1 MMRVSRVLSLAIVT
15 GSIAAGF
22 LLDASVENLVDAGRL
37 RTGRFEYRMLKAGTE
52 TAKFT
57 VTVERLQNGHFRFTG
72 EALGFNQKW
81 ESIATPLFQPVS
93 AMLRM
98 QRRDGKMYSMNLKYD
113 GGRVTGLQEK
123 ESSIADRID
132 DHVPPGTVDQR
143 IDWAAAIARRL
154 EIGDKL
160 AFTVYDPATGVSRVT
175 GEVARAER
183 IQGSQRDL
191 RHDARDLPNREVER
205 RRALRGSRQQN
216 RTEGDD
222 SRGFPRRYD
231 ERADW
236 NQVAFLQIRS
246 RPDAEY
252 GVEGSISR

>member
-1 MMRVSRVLSLAIVT
+1 MMRVSRVLSLAIVP

-22 LLDASVENLVDAGRL
+22 LLGASVENLVDAGRL

-113 GGRVTGLQEK
+113 DGRVTGLQEK
-123 ESSIADRID
+123 ESSTADRID

-160 AFTVYDPATGVSRVT
+160 AFTVYDPAAGVSRVM

-183 IQGSQRDL
+183 IQVPNGTYDTMRVIYQIEKSKGAERYEVL
-191 RHDARDLPNREVER
+191 ARKTEPRVMIRE
-205 RRALRGSRQQN
+205 
-216 RTEGDD
+216 D
-222 SRGFPRRYD
+222 FPD
-231 ERADW
+231 GTTSE
-236 NQVAFLQIRS
+236 LI
-246 RPDAEY
+246 
-252 GVEGSISR
+252 GIK

>member
-1 MMRVSRVLSLAIVT
+1 MMRISRVLSLAIVP

-22 LLDASVENLVDAGRL
+22 LLGASVENLCDAGRL
-37 RTGRFEYRMLKAGTE
+37 RIGRFDYRMLKAGTE

-57 VTVERLQNGHFRFTG
+57 VTVERLQNGNFLFTG
-72 EALGFNQKW
+72 EASGFNQKW
-81 ESIATPLFQPVS
+81 ESIATPLFEPVS

-113 GGRVTGLQEK
+113 HGRVTGSQQK

-143 IDWAAAIARRL
+143 IDWAAAMARRL
-154 EIGDKL
+154 EIGDNL

-183 IQGSQRDL
+183 IQVPAGTYDTMRVIYQIAKSKGTERYEVL
-191 RHDARDLPNREVER
+191 ASKTEPRVMIRE
-205 RRALRGSRQQN
+205 
-216 RTEGDD
+216 D
-222 SRGFPRRYD
+222 FPD
-231 ERADW
+231 GTTSE
-236 NQVAFLQIRS
+236 LI
-246 RPDAEY
+246 
-252 GVEGSISR
+252 GIK